1 MKSRKKLK
9 YRHKKTKQNKAFS
22 LIELSIVLL
31 IISILASSALSI
43 STNSIINNKI
53 KVTNDRI
60 NQIYK
65 AIGNFL
71 VINGRIPCPASLIK
85 NKINDPNYGKE
96 VGAGINCIGS
106 GVYQSSNNAN
116 LVIGAIPVK
125 ELGLATEMGEDG
137 FESKFTYMID
147 KNFANKSNFGI
158 SEHEGIITIIEKMG
172 GTNQIS
178 TSDAILAIISHGSNK
193 LGAFSSKTG
202 EQNIRSTDIDEMEND
217 IGLISGETSNFNNL
231 VISTSNNSD
240 FFDDILFYK
249 TRNQLVQDF
258 SAFNLI
264 PCQATNTTISG
275 FNWPLANYGEIAQA
289 TTGCSINNTIKPTKR
304 CGFFGIWEEGL
315 ISSCP

>member
-1 MKSRKKLK
+1 LKNRTVKKLK
-9 YRHKKTKQNKAFS
+9 HKSIKQNKAFS

-60 NQIYK
+60 NQLYK

-96 VGAGINCIGS
+96 VGAGANCAGS
-106 GVYQSSNNAN
+106 GVYQSTDNAN
-116 LVIGAIPVK
+116 LVMGAIPVK

-158 SEHEGIITIIEKMG
+158 SEYEGIITVVEKMG
-172 GTNQIS
+172 GANQIS
-178 TSDAILAIISHGSNK
+178 TSDAILSIISHGSNK
-193 LGAFSSKTG
+193 FSAFSSKTG

-217 IGLISGETSNFNNL
+217 VGLISGETSNFNNSI
-231 VISTSNNSD
+231 ISTSNNSD
-240 FFDDILFYK
+240 IFDDILFYK

-264 PCQATNTTISG
+264 PCQATTTTISG
-275 FNWPLANYGEIAQA
+275 FNWPLANHGEIAQA
-289 TTGCSINNTIKPTKR
+289 TTGCSVNAIKPTKR